1 MIAILYWILTNF
13 AAINII
19 VVIVL
24 SILLLFF
31 AIDTILRLKKT
42 VNEQGFAA
50 IPFGP
55 ALLISTAITFLF
67 GRQIIHFAMKHIFMF
82 FG

>member
-1 MIAILYWILTNF
+1 
-13 AAINII
+13 
-19 VVIVL
+19 VIVL
-24 SILLLFF
+24 AVLLLFF

-42 VNEQGFAA
+42 VNEQGFIA

-55 ALLISTAITFLF
+55 SLLIATVITFLY
-67 GRQIIHFAMKHIFMF
+67 GKQIVNFAMKHIFML